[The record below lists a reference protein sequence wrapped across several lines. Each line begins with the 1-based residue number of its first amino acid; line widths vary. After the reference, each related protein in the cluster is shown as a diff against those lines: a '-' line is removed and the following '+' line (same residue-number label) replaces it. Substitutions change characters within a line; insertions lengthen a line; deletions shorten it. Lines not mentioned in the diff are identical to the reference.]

1 MSTAAEA
8 VISLLNTSRGQRPYS
23 MENQETEQCFAVTLA
38 MAVELIATNDRVDRL
53 ERQLAQLSGK
63 PLEEVR
69 RAGDDASAQQE
80 RLAANEAT
88 LLRTLRVLID
98 PRPAVDQRPHARS
111 KT

>member
-1 MSTAAEA
+1 MSNAADAVMAVLTTA
-8 VISLLNTSRGQRPYS
+8 RGQRPYS

-38 MAVELIATNDRVDRL
+38 LAVELIATNDRVDRL
-53 ERQLAQLSGK
+53 ERQLAQLTGK

-69 RAGDDASAQQE
+69 NAAADEAADVQ

-98 PRPAVDQRPHARS
+98 PRPAVDQRPHARGG
-111 KT
+111 